1 LNSEE
6 PISETPTSP
15 EPQPEVV
22 VEPPKNEYYEKYLR
36 ALADYQNY
44 QKRTR
49 FEADRAKEETL
60 RSLILDFI
68 PIYDNFGLIA
78 RQYSTDVTFVAV
90 KDQFTSF
97 LAKYGIQKI
106 PVAPAALYDSTIHE
120 ALVCREQ
127 DGAIEMTVEQI
138 FRPGFTLNG
147 KVLRPVQVGIN
158 KPKN

>member
-1 LNSEE
+1 MNSEE
-6 PISETPTSP
+6 PVSETPSP
-15 EPQPEVV
+15 EPQPEMV

-44 QKRTR
+44 QKRAR

-78 RQYSTDVTFVAV
+78 RQYSTDSTFIAV
-90 KDQFTSF
+90 RDQFTSF
-97 LAKYGIQKI
+97 LAKYGIQEI
-106 PVAPAALYDSTIHE
+106 PVTSSTIYDSTLHE

-127 DGAIEMTVEQI
+127 EGISEMTIDQI
-138 FRPGFTLNG
+138 FRPGFTLNS
-147 KVLRPVQVGIN
+147 KILRPVQVGII